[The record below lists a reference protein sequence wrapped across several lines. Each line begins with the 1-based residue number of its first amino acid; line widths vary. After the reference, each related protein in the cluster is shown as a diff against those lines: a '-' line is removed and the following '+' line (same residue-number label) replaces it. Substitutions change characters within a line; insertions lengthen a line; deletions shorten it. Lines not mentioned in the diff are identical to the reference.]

1 MQQSKISGGN
11 IAVFQS
17 VNRGTV
23 EKANVKVDG
32 GNIDKFYVG
41 GETEDS
47 TVDSNGVITG
57 ISKGSTTVE
66 VTVGNKTKIVNVE
79 VRKSS
84 FLFILIGLL

>member
-1 MQQSKISGGN
+1 MSFNSQNSE
-11 IAVFQS
+11 IA
-17 VNRGTV
+17 
-23 EKANVKVDG
+23 
-32 GNIDKFYVG
+32 
-41 GETEDS
+41 
-47 TVDSNGVITG
+47 TVDNNGVITG

>member
-1 MQQSKISGGN
+1 MLEDEISFN
-11 IAVFQS
+11 SQNSEIA
-17 VNRGTV
+17 
-23 EKANVKVDG
+23 
-32 GNIDKFYVG
+32 
-41 GETEDS
+41 
-47 TVDSNGVITG
+47 TVDSNGIITS

>member
-1 MQQSKISGGN
+1 MEDEISFN
-11 IAVFQS
+11 SQNPEIA
-17 VNRGTV
+17 
-23 EKANVKVDG
+23 
-32 GNIDKFYVG
+32 
-41 GETEDS
+41 

-84 FLFILIGLL
+84 FLFILIGLLWITVLAVLTLLLLFFI

>member
-1 MQQSKISGGN
+1 MLEDEISFN
-11 IAVFQS
+11 SQNPEIA
-17 VNRGTV
+17 
-23 EKANVKVDG
+23 
-32 GNIDKFYVG
+32 
-41 GETEDS
+41 

-84 FLFILIGLL
+84 FLFILIGLLAILILLLLFFI

>member
-1 MQQSKISGGN
+1 MLEDEISFN
-11 IAVFQS
+11 SQNSEIA
-17 VNRGTV
+17 
-23 EKANVKVDG
+23 
-32 GNIDKFYVG
+32 
-41 GETEDS
+41 
-47 TVDSNGVITG
+47 TVDNNGVITG

>member
-1 MQQSKISGGN
+1 MLEDEISFN
-11 IAVFQS
+11 SQNPEIA
-17 VNRGTV
+17 
-23 EKANVKVDG
+23 
-32 GNIDKFYVG
+32 
-41 GETEDS
+41 
-47 TVDSNGVITG
+47 TVDSNGGITG

>member
-1 MQQSKISGGN
+1 MLEDEISFN
-11 IAVFQS
+11 SQNPEIA
-17 VNRGTV
+17 
-23 EKANVKVDG
+23 
-32 GNIDKFYVG
+32 
-41 GETEDS
+41 
-47 TVDSNGVITG
+47 TVDNNGVITG

>member
-1 MQQSKISGGN
+1 MLEDEISFN
-11 IAVFQS
+11 SQNPEIA
-17 VNRGTV
+17 
-23 EKANVKVDG
+23 
-32 GNIDKFYVG
+32 
-41 GETEDS
+41 

-57 ISKGSTTVE
+57 ISKGPTTVE